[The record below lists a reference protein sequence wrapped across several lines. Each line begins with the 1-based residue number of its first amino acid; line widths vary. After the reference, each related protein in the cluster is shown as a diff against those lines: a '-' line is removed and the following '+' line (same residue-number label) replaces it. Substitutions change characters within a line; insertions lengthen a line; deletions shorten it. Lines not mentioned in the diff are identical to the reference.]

1 MFRRNFDRI
10 RRQFEQAG
18 RTASEQARSTQQ
30 CSSLQTSYT
39 EAQRNLAASGCA
51 AAARPG
57 ASDAAGNSEC
67 AAKLQTVNQRRTDF
81 NSSQSDYDTTCDPV
95 GAYDRRLQ
103 IARGNFDV
111 YKDSTQKAVDSLES
125 VFTTRLAATDKLAVA
140 YGVLQKTLKG
150 LTDQYDAM
158 DKKNRDLD
166 QAARTQRRLF
176 LDDDPQGGVGGAPGV
191 RTRDDRILLAF
202 WVNYAAALLAAALFF
217 CWWRGVDRMTTVL
230 TTVVIVG
237 VGYLAAYP
245 FIAYYA

>member
-1 MFRRNFDRI
+1 MFRNFDFV

-18 RTASEQARSTQQ
+18 QAAAQQARSTQQ

-39 EAQRNLAASGCA
+39 QAQRNLATSGCA
-51 AAARPG
+51 APAQSG
-57 ASDAAGNSEC
+57 ASAGNSEC
-67 AAKLQTVNQRRTDF
+67 AAKLQTVNQRRSDF
-81 NSSQSDYDTTCDPV
+81 NTSQSDYDTTCDPV

-103 IARGNFDV
+103 TARSAFTN

-125 VFTTRLAATDKLAVA
+125 VFTARLVATDKLGVA
-140 YGVLQKTLKG
+140 YGELQKTLKG
-150 LTDQYDAM
+150 LTDQYTAM

-217 CWWRGVDRMTTVL
+217 CWWRGVDRMTTAL